1 MPSSRSAFN
10 WQSFTLRFAIPIIL
24 TIALFILAI
33 FFMLIPL
40 IEKNSMNQKREM
52 IQELTRSAWNILA
65 KLENDERGG
74 LLTREQ
80 AQKQAIDQIATLH
93 YGLEMKDY
101 FWINDM
107 HPRMVIHPYRSDLN
121 GQDVTDYT
129 DPDGKY
135 IFREIVETVKKNG
148 SGFVAL

>member
-1 MPSSRSAFN
+1 
-10 WQSFTLRFAIPIIL
+10 
-24 TIALFILAI
+24 
-33 FFMLIPL
+33 MLIPL
-40 IEKNSMNQKREM
+40 IEKNSMDRKREM

-65 KLENDERGG
+65 KLENDERNG
-74 LLTREQ
+74 LLTREE
-80 AQKQAIDQIATLH
+80 AQQHAIEQIRSLH

-121 GQDVTDYT
+121 GQDVTDYQ

-135 IFREIVETVKKNG
+135 IFRGNRGDRPQKRRRICC
-148 SGFVAL
+148 L